1 MGTPGDDGRDINP
14 NHHNEN
20 DHINQTQLEYG
31 NTTNKE
37 DNLEGYHRNSNKQKY
52 EPSDRKQRQLDSFP
66 PFRITIKDCQYP
78 IQDIAI
84 IKDMNRKCKLNLT
97 YGRMSSKSNRCYLL
111 YCNTS
116 MQFEYLLEKAKW
128 PDKICDL
135 EYTFETPRIIPSSY
149 SSYNTYWEKGTNN
162 FGGVLIAVHRSI
174 SVQKVD
180 IFQHLPNVIVL
191 DIGTTADKFQLATCY
206 SPPNENL
213 PISLFDKIL
222 KRNIN
227 TALLGDFNAKHQSWS
242 STIDNHKE
250 RVLFNWLSINALVVV
265 NKCVPTSTRS
275 NATIDLILAP
285 THMIAST
292 SSFCVFPSIGSN
304 HFPVLLIPTN
314 KLHKRD
320 CLYPIKRT
328 YWTLFKLFLV
338 FTFSFWND
346 LSSKTDDTMH
356 FFSTYERFLALLA
369 SRLTYVSYCNEYKPS
384 LPPHIINLMQ

>member
-97 YGRMSSKSNRCYLL
+97 YGQSIPCSIVVFNGTHHNEETVKTFSKH
-111 YCNTS
+111 
-116 MQFEYLLEKAKW
+116 
-128 PDKICDL
+128 
-135 EYTFETPRIIPSSY
+135 Y
-149 SSYNTYWEKGTNN
+149 SSYNTYWEKGTSN

-206 SPPNENL
+206 SSPNENL

-227 TALLGDFNAKHQSWS
+227 TVLLGDFNAKHQSWS

-250 RVLFNWLSINALVVV
+250 RVLFNWLSINALDVV

-304 HFPVLLIPTN
+304 HFPVLWTPTN

-328 YWTLFKLFLV
+328 NWTLFFNY
-338 FTFSFWND
+338 S
-346 LSSKTDDTMH
+346 
-356 FFSTYERFLALLA
+356 
-369 SRLTYVSYCNEYKPS
+369 
-384 LPPHIINLMQ
+384 